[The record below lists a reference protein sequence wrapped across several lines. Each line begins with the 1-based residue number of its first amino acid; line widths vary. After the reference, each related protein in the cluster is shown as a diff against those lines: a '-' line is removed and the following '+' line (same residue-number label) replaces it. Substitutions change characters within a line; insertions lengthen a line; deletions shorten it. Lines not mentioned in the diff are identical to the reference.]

1 MVQVGVVCHFRSF
14 LQPTASSHL
23 FRKAHLWPARKCHCP
38 HWLPEASQ
46 GHTLAAEAHSTH
58 PGFGSLWCLDVVL
71 GVPGALGALRR
82 QRNHSYPFGL
92 WRGHKIR
99 NLIFSLVCK
108 ACELWH

>member
-1 MVQVGVVCHFRSF
+1 MVQVGVVCHVRPF
-14 LQPTASSHL
+14 LQPKASSHL
-23 FRKAHLWPARKCHCP
+23 QKGTSVACEEVSLLSPRAA
-38 HWLPEASQ
+38 EASQ

-58 PGFGSLWCLDVVL
+58 PGFGTLWCLDVVL
-71 GVPGALGALRR
+71 GVPGTLGALKR